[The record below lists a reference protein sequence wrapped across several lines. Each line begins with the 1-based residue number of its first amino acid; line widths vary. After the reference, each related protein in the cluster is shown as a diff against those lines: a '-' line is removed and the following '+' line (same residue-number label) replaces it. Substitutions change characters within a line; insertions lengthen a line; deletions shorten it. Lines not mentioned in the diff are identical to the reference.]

1 MNYIVSRIISGVNEQ
16 NSIVK
21 NGCADDWTAKRAIIA
36 SNEFQVLNLVCIL
49 LLGFY
54 NFLWLLLMLLIFTIL
69 T

>member
-21 NGCADDWTAKRAIIA
+21 NGCADDWTTKRAIIA

-54 NFLWLLLMLLIFTIL
+54 NFL
-69 T
+69 